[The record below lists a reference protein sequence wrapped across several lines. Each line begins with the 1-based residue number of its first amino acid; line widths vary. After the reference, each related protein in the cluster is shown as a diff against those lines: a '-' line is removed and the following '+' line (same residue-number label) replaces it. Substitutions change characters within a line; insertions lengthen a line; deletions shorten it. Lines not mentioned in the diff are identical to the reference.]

1 MIEWCDLYSKCPY
14 FYSECTTR
22 EVFDHDSFTTY
33 CMKSGNKRE
42 IPHIVCKSCSVM
54 QEMLKEAKALESTDV
69 KELTYEEALSYS
81 KRVRSCVGW
90 DSAICN
96 RKVSYLMGK
105 YSANLCNDKS
115 FYMRLI

>member
-42 IPHIVCKSCSVM
+42 IPHIACKSCSVM
-54 QEMLKEAKALESTDV
+54 QEMLKEVEIENEKRDV
-69 KELTYEEALSYS
+69 TTNASLF
-81 KRVRSCVGW
+81 KRR
-90 DSAICN
+90 
-96 RKVSYLMGK
+96 
-105 YSANLCNDKS
+105 
-115 FYMRLI
+115 